1 MNKRKL
7 VNFIFISALSFSFLQ
22 AQDLKTEIE
31 SIRKQ
36 YAPDKREHIF
46 EYEIET
52 NNQNQNVIRGVTTDV
67 RAGKALKELIAR
79 LNLASKD
86 LVYLDSLKTL
96 PAAEDQL
103 PLYGVCRLSVA
114 DIRTNPSYAAEMA
127 SQSLLGVPVR
137 ILEYKRGW
145 YRVRTPDNYLG
156 WINSSSI
163 QTMTGT
169 ELTDW
174 LTSPKVIVVT
184 HNDHVL
190 KRKKDPTEPVCD
202 VVMGDLLRLKSKKG
216 KWIEVAL
223 PDGREGFIASDC
235 VKDFNAWYAEV
246 NPSAES
252 LIRLARTFMG
262 LPYTWGGTSAK
273 MLDCSGFMRTIYFM
287 HGIYLNR
294 DASQQVKQG
303 QLVNT
308 STNKNALE
316 PGDLLFFGTKGI
328 DGAKDRITHVGMY
341 IGNGEYIHEAGLVH
355 VSSFDPSKDNY
366 SSYYD
371 KTFICA
377 RRILGNEKKNIDT
390 RYLRADQWI
399 TE

>member
-7 VNFIFISALSFSFLQ
+7 VRFLFVSALSFNILQ

-31 SIRKQ
+31 SIRRQ

-52 NNQNQNVIRGVTTDV
+52 NNQNQNIIRGVTTDH
-67 RAGKALKELIAR
+67 RAGKALKELLSR
-79 LNLASKD
+79 FNRTNEE

-96 PAAEDQL
+96 PAAEDNL
-103 PLYGVCRLSVA
+103 PPYGVCRLSVA
-114 DIRTNPSYAAEMA
+114 DIRTAPSYAAEMA
-127 SQSLLGVPVR
+127 SQSLLGAPVR
-137 ILEYKRGW
+137 NLEYKRGW

-163 QTMTGT
+163 QTMNET

-174 LTSPKVIVVT
+174 VTSPKVIVVT
-184 HNDHVL
+184 HNENIL
-190 KRKKDPTEPVCD
+190 KRKNDTTEPVCD

-216 KWIEVAL
+216 KWMEVVL
-223 PDGREGFIASDC
+223 PDGRQGFIASDC
-235 VKDFNAWYAEV
+235 VKDFNSWYTGV
-246 NPSAES
+246 TPSAES

-303 QLVNT
+303 QPVNT
-308 STNKNALE
+308 TNNKNALE
-316 PGDLLFFGTKGI
+316 PGDLLFFGTKGT

-355 VSSFDPSKDNY
+355 VSSFDPSKENF

-377 RRILGNEKKNIDT
+377 RRILGYEKKNLDT
-390 RYLRADQWI
+390 RYLQADQWK